1 MKCPYCDVDMLEGY
15 LNCGTAIWSTRKHKI
30 SMLPGAKEKY
40 TLHLETPI
48 LSPNQVPSHCCPK
61 CKRIII
67 DSSNYE
73 NNFEE

>member
-30 SMLPGAKEKY
+30 SMLPGGKEKY

-48 LSPNQVPSHCCPK
+48 LSPNQVPSHFCPK